1 MTVGSAQVGLGDD
14 TPPPEPVRS
23 DLLRAVRL
31 AAKCFEMAWS
41 TPFPAERDA
50 AISRG
55 TAVAKKAGL
64 RLELF
69 KIPGRDQTEQQLR
82 DALRD
87 AAATRQRWADDLGA
101 AQDETIYAAKR
112 RAFDDAT
119 RLAAE
124 RDRSAG
130 RRPAASADCDAVRRA
145 DLLDRWPSI
154 GATINALKARRVG
167 IRQINA
173 DDGSD
178 QQRWHVPD
186 RMPETLDQWQLR
198 ELADEVCA

>member
-1 MTVGSAQVGLGDD
+1 MTAGSAQVGFGDD
-14 TPPPEPVRS
+14 TPPPGPVPS

-55 TAVAKKAGL
+55 TAIAKKAGL

-69 KIPGRDQTEQQLR
+69 RIPGRDQSEHQLR

-124 RDRSAG
+124 RDHSAG
-130 RRPAASADCDAVRRA
+130 RRPAAAAGLDAVRRA

-154 GATINALKARRVG
+154 GATINALKARRVVV
-167 IRQINA
+167 RDINA

-178 QQRWHVPD
+178 LRRWHLPD
-186 RMPETLDQWQLR
+186 RTPATLDEWQLR
-198 ELADEVCA
+198 ELADEVCG